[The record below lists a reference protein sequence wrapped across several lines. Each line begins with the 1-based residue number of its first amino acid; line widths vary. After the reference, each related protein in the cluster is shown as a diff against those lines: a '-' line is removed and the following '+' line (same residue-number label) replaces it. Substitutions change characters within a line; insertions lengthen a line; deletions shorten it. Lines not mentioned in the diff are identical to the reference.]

1 VTSLIREDEMAADN
15 QAPVDDMDSTENDKN
30 DPITPVVKRRADPG
44 SRSVPPKT
52 HGFIAKSLME
62 PNGETPSSAR
72 IIAAF
77 IFGSLTVLTFLIIL
91 VLLFRIMTIQDP
103 YLGGALLSTL
113 TKITLYWFLFFAAT
127 ALSLYG
133 INVWKYVAGMRMGFD
148 NSIDPTMGGMNGPQG
163 NRFGGQQQGVMGG
176 YGGGNYGGGNYGGG
190 NYGGGNYGSPQM
202 GGQGSRSPYVSP
214 QAPPSPGPAPGTP
227 AAVKY
232 RRTAPST
239 LATITKDDPLPSKTD
254 EN

>member
-1 VTSLIREDEMAADN
+1 VISLIREDEMAAGN

-30 DPITPVVKRRADPG
+30 DLITPVVRRRGDPG
-44 SRSVPPKT
+44 SRPVSPKT
-52 HGFIAKSLME
+52 HGFIARSLME
-62 PNGETPSSAR
+62 ANGVTPSSAR

-77 IFGSLTVLTFLIIL
+77 IFGSLTILTFLIIL

-133 INVWKYVAGMRMGFD
+133 INVWKYVAGMRLGFD

-163 NRFGGQQQGVMGG
+163 NRFGWQQPGGMGG
-176 YGGGNYGGGNYGGG
+176 YGGGMGG
-190 NYGGGNYGSPQM
+190 YGGGNYGSPQM
-202 GGQGSRSPYVSP
+202 GGQGSRIPYVSP
-214 QAPPSPGPAPGTP
+214 QAPSSPGPGSTPGTSTP
-227 AAVKY
+227 GTSAAVKY